1 MLKSLKHPN
10 IVEIK
15 EVIYEDEKLH
25 IVFEYLDY
33 DIKKYMKE
41 KIKDNGGAGLPIEE
55 VKSFTYQILQ
65 GLAHCHA
72 HRVMH

>member
-1 MLKSLKHPN
+1 
-10 IVEIK
+10 VEIK

-41 KIKDNGGAGLPIEE
+41 KIKESGHGLPLEE
-55 VKSFTYQILQ
+55 VKSFTY
-65 GLAHCHA
+65 
-72 HRVMH
+72 

>member
-1 MLKSLKHPN
+1 LLKSLKHPN

-15 EVIYEDEKLH
+15 EIIYEDEKLH

-41 KIKDNGGAGLPIEE
+41 KAKDGQGLPLEE
-55 VKSFTYQILQ
+55 VKSFTYQIL
-65 GLAHCHA
+65 
-72 HRVMH
+72 